1 VIERVH
7 LDACLVKYSWL
18 CVLETKADLDKGAH
32 DGLTYQML
40 LVVVEGPLYPFIHY
54 FINMVK
60 ITMLLLLT
68 LLLAT
73 AYSCKDKHCI
83 FCPETKNKC
92 QKC

>member
-1 VIERVH
+1 
-7 LDACLVKYSWL
+7 
-18 CVLETKADLDKGAH
+18 
-32 DGLTYQML
+32 
-40 LVVVEGPLYPFIHY
+40 
-54 FINMVK
+54 MVK